1 MVFVEEEGEAV
12 GLTSSEGSSEGSI
25 HSEEDTEVPVPPPLE
40 DQFHSEE
47 GTVQSSS
54 LA

>member
-25 HSEEDTEVPVPPPLE
+25 HSEDTEVPVPPPLE